1 MIYAIGDIH
10 GQIEM
15 LHHSLDLIRADG
27 GKDAQ
32 IIFMGD
38 YTDRGLNSRAV
49 INHLIDGVAAGR
61 NWTCL
66 KGNHDRMFYDFVM
79 TGREHDPA
87 ITSNL
92 SWVNPRLGGD
102 KTLGSYGIAGTPV
115 LDHPEGGF
123 DCLTHF
129 TTDNGDISKD
139 DIVAMAQKN
148 VPKDHL
154 TFLDTRPL
162 YHETDDQIFVHAGLR
177 PNVPLKSQDPEEMM
191 WIRDGFLETDHD
203 FGKLVV
209 HGHTAIDAPTHY
221 GNRLNIDAGA
231 GRGRVLI
238 PVVLEG
244 RDCWTLTENG
254 REPVARG

>member
-15 LHHSLDLIRADG
+15 LHHSLDLIKADG
-27 GKDAQ
+27 GEDAQ

-38 YTDRGLNSRAV
+38 YTDRGANSRAV
-49 INHLIDGVAAGR
+49 IDHLIDRLAAGR

-66 KGNHDRMFYDFVM
+66 KGNHDRMFYDFV
-79 TGREHDPA
+79 TKGVEHDPA

-92 SWVNPRLGGD
+92 SWVNPRLGGNT
-102 KTLGSYGIAGTPV
+102 TLASYGIAGTPV

-123 DCLTHF
+123 NCLTHF
-129 TTDNGDISKD
+129 STDVGDISKA
-139 DIVAMAQKN
+139 DIVAQAQEN
-148 VPKDHL
+148 VPAGHL
-154 TFLDTRPL
+154 TFLNTRQL
-162 YHETDDQIFVHAGLR
+162 YHETEDHIFVHAGLR
-177 PNVPLKSQDPEEMM
+177 PNVVLADQTADDMM
-191 WIRDGFLETDHD
+191 WIRDEFLETDHD

-254 REPVARG
+254 RVPVTQA